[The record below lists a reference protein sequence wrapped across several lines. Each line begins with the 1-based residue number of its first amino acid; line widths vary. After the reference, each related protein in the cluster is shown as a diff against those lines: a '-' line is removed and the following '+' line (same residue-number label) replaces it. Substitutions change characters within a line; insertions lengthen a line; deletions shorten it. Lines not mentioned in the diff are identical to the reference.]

1 MVGRQAREH
10 GLEIIQ
16 GHANPKPL
24 GRELQLPHCALMR
37 VDPALHHRGGRADLA
52 LATPRGLLLVG
63 MGSDSGLAPNGEL
76 TAAELIAM
84 ARAARKAVENQ
95 SDLP

>member
-1 MVGRQAREH
+1 
-10 GLEIIQ
+10 
-16 GHANPKPL
+16 
-24 GRELQLPHCALMR
+24 
-37 VDPALHHRGGRADLA
+37 
-52 LATPRGLLLVG
+52 LLLVG